1 MNDFMQLVI
10 NPGSTSTKTA
20 VFRNRDPVFSENL
33 RHSNKELEPFGQI
46 MAQFDYRRRLV
57 LEAIDRQGVRVS
69 ELDAVVGRG
78 GMLRPVPGGTYL
90 INTKMVEDLKA
101 EKRGSHASNLGGLIA
116 FSIAAEL
123 GIPALTVDPVSV
135 DEMDPVARISG
146 MPENPRESLF
156 HALNQKAVARRVA
169 ADMNRTYTELN
180 LIVVHLGGGISVGVH
195 SQGRV
200 IDVNNA
206 IPGDG
211 PFSPERSGGVPVG
224 KVIDMCFS
232 GRYSRDEMFK
242 KTVGKGGL
250 AGYLETSDSTEV
262 EKRISSGDAAAR
274 LIYEAMAYQ
283 VAKEIGASGAVLGG
297 NVDAIIITG
306 GIAHSKMLV
315 GWIRERV
322 EFIAPVTVYPGED
335 EMEALAAGGL
345 RVLTGC
351 EEAKT
356 Y

>member
-1 MNDFMQLVI
+1 L
-10 NPGSTSTKTA
+10 TS
-20 VFRNRDPVFSENL
+20 
-33 RHSNKELEPFGQI
+33 
-46 MAQFDYRRRLV
+46 LV
-57 LEAIDRQGVRVS
+57 LEALERSGVNPA

-78 GMLRPVPGGTYL
+78 GLLRPVPGGTYL
-90 INTKMVEDLKA
+90 INDKMVEELRE
-101 EKRGSHASNLGGLIA
+101 EKRGSHASNLGGLLA
-116 FSIAAEL
+116 RSIADEL
-123 GIPALTVDPVSV
+123 GIPAYIADPVCV
-135 DEMDPVARISG
+135 DELEPIARISG

-169 ADMNRTYTELN
+169 EDAGREYTDMS

-195 SQGRV
+195 RLGRV

-206 IPGDG
+206 IPGEG

-224 KVIDMCFS
+224 KLVEMCFS
-232 GRYSRDEMFK
+232 GSYSREDVMK
-242 KTVGKGGL
+242 KLVGSGGL
-250 AGYLETSDSTEV
+250 VAYLGTKDAVEV
-262 EKRISSGDAAAR
+262 ERRIRDGDDRAR

-283 VAKEIGASGAVLGG
+283 VAREIGACSTVLNGT
-297 NVDAIIITG
+297 VDAIIITG

-315 GWIRERV
+315 EWIEERV
-322 EFIAPVTVYPGED
+322 GFIAPVRVYPGED

-345 RVLTGC
+345 RVLSGT